1 MYNSS
6 IKEKKGIL
14 RCLVF
19 LAKTKLNIIN
29 VFVSKALIESYINH
43 EEFVLVNNVLWEYN
57 KAKEKIKSPESA
69 VEFTIEKQWNRILSV
84 VR

>member
-43 EEFVLVNNVLWEYN
+43 EEFVLVNNVL
-57 KAKEKIKSPESA
+57 
-69 VEFTIEKQWNRILSV
+69 
-84 VR
+84 

>member
-6 IKEKKGIL
+6 IKEKKGIQ

-69 VEFTIEKQWNRILSV
+69 VEFTIEKQWKRILSV